1 MSSPDLKNFFHG
13 FNVKNI
19 QESLTQLQ
27 FDNCYVINAIAFEIL
42 WELDQLGKYWM
53 TAGYVTFVPQF
64 HLLQVVSNFK
74 NLSVHLK
81 KLRQKA
87 TKYGDLYF

>member
-13 FNVKNI
+13 FNVKKI

-42 WELDQLGKYWM
+42 WELDQLGM
-53 TAGYVTFVPQF
+53 SIV
-64 HLLQVVSNFK
+64 
-74 NLSVHLK
+74 
-81 KLRQKA
+81 
-87 TKYGDLYF
+87 